1 MRESAGECPEQGD
14 GADDRARYERAAATA
29 ADGDAEVARAQRQ
42 VVLGAMGERDA
53 AAVKAM
59 NAIDGAGDDGLGDS
73 WWDDWGPRS
82 PRGWLRCVT

>member
-1 MRESAGECPEQGD
+1 M
-14 GADDRARYERAAATA
+14 
-29 ADGDAEVARAQRQ
+29 
-42 VVLGAMGERDA
+42 VLGAMGERDT